1 MTGFKDGASTDDPF
15 SGDENQDEPTASV
28 TESGLD
34 EPLRSPN
41 KETSAVSTDTGLPW
55 IYERSSITDGREKT
69 VQLHLQ
75 DHTVDQQRAVK
86 TEFCIVICSL
96 FIPCIFSGPYYLFRV
111 SNRDIRITNTIIQLS
126 DRRYRMNS
134 PVLKSARGTARGVL
148 TAEFHE

>member
-15 SGDENQDEPTASV
+15 SGDENQDEPTTSV

-34 EPLRSPN
+34 EPLRSSN

-86 TEFCIVICSL
+86 TDVEALVDESVKKADLREAALLVGFQHSEEIAAKL
-96 FIPCIFSGPYYLFRV
+96 REWGY
-111 SNRDIRITNTIIQLS
+111 D
-126 DRRYRMNS
+126 
-134 PVLKSARGTARGVL
+134 
-148 TAEFHE
+148 H

>member
-86 TEFCIVICSL
+86 TDVEALVDESVKKADLREAALLVGFQHSEEIAAKL
-96 FIPCIFSGPYYLFRV
+96 REWGY
-111 SNRDIRITNTIIQLS
+111 D
-126 DRRYRMNS
+126 
-134 PVLKSARGTARGVL
+134 
-148 TAEFHE
+148 H

>member
-34 EPLRSPN
+34 EPLRSSN
-41 KETSAVSTDTGLPW
+41 KETSAVSADTGLPW

-86 TEFCIVICSL
+86 TDVEALVDESVKKADLREAALLVGFQHSEEIAAKLREWGYDHCTS
-96 FIPCIFSGPYYLFRV
+96 
-111 SNRDIRITNTIIQLS
+111 
-126 DRRYRMNS
+126 
-134 PVLKSARGTARGVL
+134 
-148 TAEFHE
+148 

>member
-34 EPLRSPN
+34 EPLRSSN

-86 TEFCIVICSL
+86 TDVEALVDESIKKADLREAALLVGFQHSEEIAAKLREWGYDHC
-96 FIPCIFSGPYYLFRV
+96 
-111 SNRDIRITNTIIQLS
+111 
-126 DRRYRMNS
+126 
-134 PVLKSARGTARGVL
+134 
-148 TAEFHE
+148 

>member
-34 EPLRSPN
+34 EPLRSSN

-86 TEFCIVICSL
+86 TDVEALVDESVKKADLREAALLVGFQHSEEIAAKL
-96 FIPCIFSGPYYLFRV
+96 REWGY
-111 SNRDIRITNTIIQLS
+111 D
-126 DRRYRMNS
+126 
-134 PVLKSARGTARGVL
+134 
-148 TAEFHE
+148 H

>member
-34 EPLRSPN
+34 EPLRSSN

-86 TEFCIVICSL
+86 TDVEALVDESIKKADLREAALLVGFQHSEEIAAKL
-96 FIPCIFSGPYYLFRV
+96 REWGY
-111 SNRDIRITNTIIQLS
+111 D
-126 DRRYRMNS
+126 
-134 PVLKSARGTARGVL
+134 
-148 TAEFHE
+148 H